1 MCNLSQFDLF
11 WDVTEICNKKKS
23 SDQQLVMEKELVKN
37 MGVLKLRK
45 MESTFLAEQAAIS
58 N

>member
-1 MCNLSQFDLF
+1 MQFIPIRFVLGCHRDLQLK
-11 WDVTEICNKKKS
+11 EG